1 MTAGE
6 ALAAGVVALGLGL
19 DDATQARL
27 LSYLALLE
35 KWNRTHNLTS
45 VRDAVRM
52 VSQHLLDSLAV
63 LPHVPSPNGM
73 RLVDVGSGGGL
84 PGIPLA
90 ISRRHWHVALLD
102 SNQKKSAFLR
112 QAVAELGLLNAEVV
126 MKRAETYDAAK
137 PFDVAISRGLS
148 KLAQFVKLAAPMVA
162 VGGRLV
168 AMKGVYPRAEIAA
181 LPPEV
186 CVVAAPR
193 LRIPGIAAE
202 RHLVILE
209 KQGA

>member
-63 LPHVPSPNGM
+63 LPHLPSPDGM

-90 ISRRHWHVALLD
+90 ISRRQWHVALVD

-126 MKRAETYDAAK
+126 MKRAETYVAEK

-148 KLAQFVKLAAPMVA
+148 KLAQFVQLAAPMVA

-168 AMKGVYPRAEIAA
+168 AMKGAYPRAEIAA
-181 LPPEV
+181 LAPEV
-186 CVVAAPR
+186 RVVAAPR